1 MATLP
6 TIFIESTLHAAKGHG
21 AEGFTLPDNQGL
33 LLLPAG
39 LAAAEQYRLIKKLA
53 AGLQTAQSP
62 PPPDQP
68 AARTSTDAAQTTINC
83 QVSVEERAQ
92 LFKFLT
98 G

>member
-21 AEGFTLPDNQGL
+21 VEGFTLPDNQGL

-39 LAAAEQYRLIKKLA
+39 LTVAEQYSLIKQMA
-53 AGLQTAQSP
+53 AGRQSAQSP
-62 PPPDQP
+62 PAQP
-68 AARTSTDAAQTTINC
+68 APVNTSDAAQPPINC